1 MGVLHE
7 VARRGDVGYLKR
19 ELVKDKQLERIDEQD
34 AVSILAR
41 EGG

>member
-34 AVSILAR
+34 SVSILAR